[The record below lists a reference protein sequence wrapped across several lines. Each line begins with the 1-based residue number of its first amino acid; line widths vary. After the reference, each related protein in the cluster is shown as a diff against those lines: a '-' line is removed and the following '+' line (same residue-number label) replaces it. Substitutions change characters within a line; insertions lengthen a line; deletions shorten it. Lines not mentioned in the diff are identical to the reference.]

1 MIFYLSFNEAPSGI
15 FSSQVIDV
23 VKFLEKNCNEKIK
36 LISFIS
42 LRAYAINKKK
52 IKAELPDAIVLPMFP
67 KMQNWGRNK
76 IFLNFYCS
84 LYKPKTIIARSVI
97 ATKLALLMRESKFCG
112 RVIYDGRG
120 AIDAEW
126 HEYKV
131 INNQYLLKSIGS
143 YEKEVILKS
152 DYRIAV
158 SNALVDF
165 WKTKYSYSETNHV
178 VIPCTLN
185 SDFEKIKLSN
195 TLISQ
200 KRKDLNLKDDD
211 TVFTYSGSVAG
222 WQSFE
227 ILFSFI
233 EPILKKSDKN
243 KIVFFSPQNSN
254 LNKLQTLFPNQV
266 ICKLLKSSEVSEYL
280 IVGDFGLLIREES
293 VTNQVASP
301 VKYAEYLACG
311 IKVIISENLG
321 DYSKLSEQKN
331 WGYFFSNFNDSIL
344 KPEFSGKQKISEEA
358 INFFSKKNYLLQYQQ
373 LLLR

>member
-1 MIFYLSFNEAPSGI
+1 
-15 FSSQVIDV
+15 
-23 VKFLEKNCNEKIK
+23 
-36 LISFIS
+36 
-42 LRAYAINKKK
+42 
-52 IKAELPDAIVLPMFP
+52 
-67 KMQNWGRNK
+67 
-76 IFLNFYCS
+76 
-84 LYKPKTIIARSVI
+84 
-97 ATKLALLMRESKFCG
+97 
-112 RVIYDGRG
+112 
-120 AIDAEW
+120 
-126 HEYKV
+126 
-131 INNQYLLKSIGS
+131 
-143 YEKEVILKS
+143 
-152 DYRIAV
+152 
-158 SNALVDF
+158 
-165 WKTKYSYSETNHV
+165 
-178 VIPCTLN
+178 
-185 SDFEKIKLSN
+185 
-195 TLISQ
+195 SQ